1 MKTIQ
6 PTIYRQRVLPAKI
19 TQQMLPPI
27 TADATPIHK
36 MIEEKYG
43 KTVILPE
50 THSYHET
57 NYDANE
63 SKEMIDL
70 YLNQNQNQIQ
80 IQNPPPPTFL
90 KPKPTLI
97 QPPSFYQP
105 QPQPVVVT
113 FKPVIY
119 RSINP
124 NIIIRKHNLFQPILP
139 VNIPMPIQH
148 NQILISRNAPILS
161 SINLPYSSFTY

>member
-50 THSYHET
+50 TKSFHVT

-63 SKEMIDL
+63 SKEMINL
-70 YLNQNQNQIQ
+70 YLNQNQNQ
-80 IQNPPPPTFL
+80 NPPPTYL

-97 QPPSFYQP
+97 QPPTFYQQ
-105 QPQPVVVT
+105 QPIVVT
-113 FKPVIY
+113 YKPVIY
-119 RSINP
+119 NSINP
-124 NIIIRKHNLFQPILP
+124 NLIIRKHNLFQPILP
-139 VNIPMPIQH
+139 INIPMPIQQ